1 MRVNAWQVAA
11 GLAILFIF
19 GLSATIAYRFM
30 DVILLAIVVAFFIS
44 PITEKLHYYGKKAP
58 TWLTW
63 LTGNHSVAALV
74 AFIIF
79 ILPFV
84 FTLLQVAN
92 LISNPQGT
100 QVLLD
105 ILYFSPELSDKV
117 TSILNFVGL
126 EAFSG
131 TISEEIRVLS
141 GNLLSQSADAMN
153 TLAQKMMIDIPLFLI
168 ITFYLIDDGPAL
180 FYKIKSYIPQKQ
192 RFMYNLFNQ
201 TSNIAYGLFM
211 GFFLT
216 SIITG
221 VIATTGFWIMS
232 LLGILPLKTYA
243 YAVFMGLA
251 VALFSLLPIVGA
263 WTVFLPAAGWV
274 LMTQPANVAVFNAIT
289 IIVFGLI
296 FLIAIPDFYIRPK
309 IAGRESHVH
318 PLILIIGFL
327 GGTLLWGMK
336 GIILGPLSLGLT
348 QAVITSFLE
357 YENSKQQAKR
367 KSPP

>member
-1 MRVNAWQVAA
+1 MKVNAWQVAA

-19 GLSATIAYRFM
+19 GLSATIAYRFI
-30 DVILLAIVVAFFIS
+30 DVILLAILVAFFIS

-58 TWLTW
+58 PWLAW

-74 AFIIF
+74 SFILF

-84 FTLLQVAN
+84 FVLLQVAN
-92 LISNPQGT
+92 LVSNPKGT

-105 ILYFSPELSDKV
+105 LLYFSPELSDKV
-117 TSILNFVGL
+117 KTILDFIGL
-126 EAFSG
+126 EAFSD
-131 TISEEIRVLS
+131 TIAGEIRVIS
-141 GNLLSQSADAMN
+141 GDLLSKSTNIMN
-153 TLAQKMMIDIPLFLI
+153 ALAQKMMIDIPLFLI
-168 ITFYLIDDGPAL
+168 VTFYLIDDGPAL
-180 FYKIKSYIPQKQ
+180 FYRIKSYIPEKQ

-201 TSNIAYGLFM
+201 TSKIAYGLFM

-221 VIATTGFWIMS
+221 AIAAAGFWTMS
-232 LLGILPLKTYA
+232 VLGILPLKTYA

-274 LMTQPANVAVFNAIT
+274 LMTQPANTAVFNAVT
-289 IIVFGLI
+289 IILFGVI
-296 FLIAIPDFYIRPK
+296 FLVAIPDFYLRPK
-309 IAGRESHVH
+309 IAGRDTHVH
-318 PLILIIGFL
+318 PLIIILGFL

-357 YENSKQQAKR
+357 YENIKQQAKR